1 MNDIR
6 ISGSGNVGGGEYEN
20 VKISGSGRVDGDIS
34 CKIFRLQD
42 LQKLTATR
50 FAIAFRHQARHT
62 YAEALNAAASC
73 AFREALRRTVM

>member
-34 CKIFRLQD
+34 CKIF
-42 LQKLTATR
+42 
-50 FAIAFRHQARHT
+50 
-62 YAEALNAAASC
+62 
-73 AFREALRRTVM
+73 